1 MMTKETGV
9 GMSIRRAK
17 RDRWIYGV
25 CGGVAH
31 HYGWNSTAV
40 RAVVVLLAIFIP
52 GISVVPAVLIYI
64 LLGYI
69 LPEAE
74 EF

>member
-1 MMTKETGV
+1 MR
-9 GMSIRRAK
+9 IRRAT

-25 CGGVAH
+25 CGGIAH
-31 HYGWNSTAV
+31 YFGWRSSVV
-40 RAVVVLLAIFIP
+40 RIVVVLLAIFIP
-52 GISVVPAVLIYI
+52 GFSVIPTILVYV
-64 LLGYI
+64 LLGYL

>member
-1 MMTKETGV
+1 MRLMR
-9 GMSIRRAK
+9 SR

-25 CGGVAH
+25 CGGIARY
-31 HYGWNSTAV
+31 YGWSSTAV

-52 GISVVPAVLIYI
+52 GVSVIPAVLIYV
-64 LLGYI
+64 LLGYL

-74 EF
+74 DF